1 MIKPL
6 SIAVGRDLTARGY
19 PYPVA
24 YGPERTQ
31 RTGPAKQ
38 GIVFARLRGVP
49 ESVLAPKGANGI
61 NPEAPYN
68 RKMAGEFTVY
78 ARNQKP
84 GATTEEHEDEC
95 DRICDGVISAMRR
108 ILVARKLPLDV
119 TQVRLIPAHE
129 FNDNET
135 WSGCAA
141 EVSFFVTV
149 LVRDVTYTDR
159 AQSTGT
165 VQHVNKPLIK
175 ESGFPDF
182 DPEET

>member
-6 SIAVGRDLTARGY
+6 SIAVGKDLKLRGF
-19 PYPVA
+19 PYDVT

-49 ESVLAPKGANGI
+49 EPVLAPKGANGI

-68 RKMAGEFTVY
+68 HKMAGEFTVY
-78 ARNQKP
+78 ARSQRP

-95 DRICDGVISAMRR
+95 DRVSDGVISAMRR
-108 ILVARKLPLDV
+108 ILVERKLPLDV
-119 TQVRLIPAHE
+119 TQIRLLAAHE

-159 AQSTGT
+159 ARGEGT

-175 ESGFPDF
+175 SAGFPDF
-182 DPEET
+182 DPEAE

>member
-6 SIAVGRDLTARGY
+6 SIAVGKDLKTRGY
-19 PYPVA
+19 PYEVT

-38 GIVFARLRGVP
+38 GIVFARMRGVP
-49 ESVLAPKGANGI
+49 EPVVAPKGAKDI
-61 NPEAPYN
+61 NPEAYYN

-78 ARNQKP
+78 ARCQRA

-95 DRICDGVISAMRR
+95 DRVVDAAISAMRR
-108 ILVARKLPLDV
+108 ILVERRLPLDV
-119 TQVRLIPAHE
+119 AQVRLIPAHE

-135 WSGCAA
+135 WTGCAA
-141 EVSFFVTV
+141 EVTFFVQV

-159 AQSTGT
+159 ARGTGEVDT
-165 VQHVNKPLIK
+165 VQKPLIK
-175 ESGFPDF
+175 SAGFPDF